1 MELKERHQVLAYKD
15 TSVDKEIVN
24 ELILRAIKRMP
35 SKQRRR
41 RVNITLIDTSIGKRK
56 ELIYRTTLPVDPPE
70 GYNPQILAPWV
81 LAFGAREEAWDK
93 EDVDYK
99 WFLQEMGVEIGFIAG
114 YISLHAPEL
123 GLGTGFCACIHDR
136 FELYKILGYHPM
148 LFLGLGVEDPDA
160 TEFYCYRDKKM
171 MPIPYQVRESRESEP
186 DIEEFYKV
194 I

>member
-1 MELKERHQVLAYKD
+1 
-15 TSVDKEIVN
+15 
-24 ELILRAIKRMP
+24 MP

-99 WFLQEMGVEIGFIAG
+99 WFLQEVGIEIGFIAG

-136 FELYKILGYHPM
+136 FELYKILSYHPM
-148 LFLGLGVEDPDA
+148 LFLGLGVEDPAA

-171 MPIPYQVRESRESEP
+171 MPIPYQVRNSRESEP